1 MLFGI
6 KTTVHFVAF
15 LTLGD
20 PASLA
25 PAGLGGGGLKG
36 LTRHG
41 KARYRPRKRRLRRRR
56 IRVEPPGTAT
66 YNGSRAGTALSVS
79 NSLSAF
85 DTGCPSAFPAAG

>member
-6 KTTVHFVAF
+6 KANAHFAAF
-15 LTLGD
+15 LTLGT
-20 PASLA
+20 PASLV

-41 KARYRPRKRRLRRRR
+41 KARCRPRMRRLRQRR

-66 YNGSRAGTALSVS
+66 YNGSRAGMALSVS
-79 NSLSAF
+79 NSLSAL